1 MSEAM
6 CDLEVYRVLA
16 ERLVLF
22 HNNSGIEFT
31 DEIDAYCE
39 DMLRSF
45 DDSRYSVVVM
55 GTFSRGKSTFL
66 NALIGKEILYKA
78 DKEATGIINY
88 ILSSNKISL
97 SVSKENDII
106 VYPNDEHNEISESEI
121 KRMIQ
126 EANTADNDAIS
137 SLILEY
143 PIKGFDRD
151 IVFIDTPGLS
161 GFKQNALDITRKAIK
176 EANAVVM
183 LLSYKGLDN
192 TELELLR
199 GTSDFGEIRMD
210 NLILVINR
218 IGEMFEGL
226 SPEEEGKKIN
236 RSCEEIRR
244 NLQEHKLYEKY
255 RNVQIFA
262 VDSRDY
268 LHSVDNEAYSGYR
281 YEVSQDELRRRS
293 RFISFRDSLVS
304 FLEKSNRAVEMQKT
318 LERQTDEFIRLTR
331 LFFKEALENEKSIQK
346 KRQERL
352 NNRIERLDRN
362 KKSMMRNLN
371 TMVTEDL
378 QELRENI
385 KDECDNKCIEIQEK
399 YQKSIEEDFKELSSF
414 NKQNYQILTN
424 SITEDIRAYEQ
435 VLKKQISDR
444 YDSMIKL
451 LEQRVGEEA
460 DKLGEIA
467 AKEGKNT
474 KAKFNMEE
482 IELPDV
488 QIKEID
494 TTDDIKELKA
504 KISLLESDITEQ
516 KITIERLEKELSKL
530 YNDYLIKQQSL
541 DQNYQNTISWLP
553 SRPTPKPIT
562 EDYPD
567 KETVFLFIKKT
578 VWKTRVVGYDDSEG
592 KKWDENK
599 KCIVDKYNNDKKA
612 LSDDYFYKK
621 NIADV
626 GIVKAKNRISSDT
639 NEVQRMKNRLK
650 SKEKELA
657 EENKSNKRKALDKQQ
672 DLLDEATMDVIKCAF
687 DSLVNNIRHNSD
699 AFSEML
705 KQEIKL
711 YTDKA
716 ADNFRAELEKCKNE
730 DIAGESGKYAELS
743 LEFEK
748 IIMDC
753 TKGGQYELPEV

>member
-1 MSEAM
+1 
-6 CDLEVYRVLA
+6 
-16 ERLVLF
+16 
-22 HNNSGIEFT
+22 
-31 DEIDAYCE
+31 
-39 DMLRSF
+39 
-45 DDSRYSVVVM
+45 
-55 GTFSRGKSTFL
+55 
-66 NALIGKEILYKA
+66 
-78 DKEATGIINY
+78 
-88 ILSSNKISL
+88 
-97 SVSKENDII
+97 
-106 VYPNDEHNEISESEI
+106 
-121 KRMIQ
+121 
-126 EANTADNDAIS
+126 
-137 SLILEY
+137 
-143 PIKGFDRD
+143 
-151 IVFIDTPGLS
+151 
-161 GFKQNALDITRKAIK
+161 
-176 EANAVVM
+176 
-183 LLSYKGLDN
+183 
-192 TELELLR
+192 
-199 GTSDFGEIRMD
+199 
-210 NLILVINR
+210 
-218 IGEMFEGL
+218 
-226 SPEEEGKKIN
+226 
-236 RSCEEIRR
+236 
-244 NLQEHKLYEKY
+244 
-255 RNVQIFA
+255 
-262 VDSRDY
+262 
-268 LHSVDNEAYSGYR
+268 
-281 YEVSQDELRRRS
+281 
-293 RFISFRDSLVS
+293 
-304 FLEKSNRAVEMQKT
+304 
-318 LERQTDEFIRLTR
+318 
-331 LFFKEALENEKSIQK
+331 
-346 KRQERL
+346 
-352 NNRIERLDRN
+352 
-362 KKSMMRNLN
+362 MMRNLN

-399 YQKSIEEDFKELSSF
+399 YQKRIEEDFKELSSF
-414 NKQNYQILTN
+414 DKQNYQILTN

-494 TTDDIKELKA
+494 TTDDIKELKE

-626 GIVKAKNRISSDT
+626 GIVKAKNIISSDT
-639 NEVQRMKNRLK
+639 NEVQRMKKRLK

-711 YTDKA
+711 YTNKA
-716 ADNFRAELEKCKNE
+716 ADNFRAKLEKCKNE
-730 DIAGESGKYAELS
+730 DIGGESGRYAELS